1 MYGLGSAYPV
11 EQPFIIATKDEL
23 LERAAITEVVEMV
36 GKRAKSMEVKF
47 VRNKVEELPRVFIL
61 YGRCLQYTPY
71 LLVISVVFRV

>member
-23 LERAAITEVVEMV
+23 LERAATEVVEMV

-47 VRNKVEELPRVFIL
+47 VRNKVEELPRVFI
-61 YGRCLQYTPY
+61 
-71 LLVISVVFRV
+71 F